1 MNRSRPQRARTTE
14 EVESAWDDVF
24 GIMMVGIAILY
35 FLALFSYDPH
45 DLPSWSRLSPTDHA
59 NAVTQN
65 FVGRMGALVAGYS
78 LFLLGAATYLVPF
91 CLTWFGV
98 CKLTSNLRVTSRA
111 WLGMVLIVLSAA
123 ALLQIQGWL
132 HLRSELTPLG
142 GGGGV
147 GYLLGGMIFNNLL
160 GKVGS
165 TFVLGLC
172 YCIGL
177 VFVTGLH
184 PLDVLTNLKDEI
196 PKLISQW
203 RMRQA
208 YAGVPDLAV
217 ARVADPAA
225 SPSAPVS
232 RRKQRAAS
240 SSRVSEITPDDS
252 APDALVTS
260 ELPLQF
266 DPPPPPQIIDASAP
280 RVPGKSDK
288 PPLSEVWEKKRAQK
302 LEQSSTAPVGSLTDL
317 FKDYKL
323 PSLELLQWPVSNDHH
338 PADRQAL
345 LDTQAT
351 IVRTLASFSINVT
364 PGDITRGPAITR
376 FEVRPSDG
384 LRVSRIANLD
394 ADLARATKAERINI
408 LAPIP
413 GKDTVGI
420 ELANSEK
427 VIVPIRELLEDDA
440 FQNGKAR
447 LPLALGKDV
456 YGKTIIGD
464 LAAMP
469 HLLVAGAT
477 GSGKSVCIN
486 SIVTSLLCRFAPD
499 ELRFIL
505 IDPKV
510 VEMQTYANLPHLAL
524 PVVTDPKKALMALR
538 WVVREMETRYQIF
551 AQEGCRN
558 FEVFN
563 NRNRKKGIAAVA
575 AAPAPVA
582 SLATEPPVL
591 DAPLKP
597 KKPAKEIT
605 PEMIADMDGN
615 EIFNVS
621 MSSAP
626 GGEWASDA
634 SPPPRPKQEL
644 IIPDTMPY
652 IVVIIDELAD
662 LMQTAPADIEVAIA
676 RITQMARAAGIH
688 LIVATQT
695 PRADVITGVIKA
707 NVPSRIAFQVASAL
721 DSRVILDR
729 KGAENLVGKGDMLY
743 VPPGGSQPVRSQG
756 ALVTDDEIH
765 DLVKHCEN
773 QGKPIYDAATESGND
788 SYDDEESEGGV
799 SAEEEETLEKC
810 LEVVRQEKKASTS
823 LFQRRLRLGYGRAAR
838 MMDLLEDRG
847 IIGPGDGAKPREI
860 LVELG

>member
-1 MNRSRPQRARTTE
+1 MNRTRPQRSRSTQETDT
-14 EVESAWDDVF
+14 AWDDVI
-24 GIMMVGIAILY
+24 GILMLGVAVLY
-35 FLALFSYDPH
+35 FLALFSYDPR
-45 DLPSWSRLSPTDHA
+45 DLPSWCHLSPSDHP

-65 FVGRMGALVAGYS
+65 FVGRMGALAAGYS
-78 LFLLGAATYLVPF
+78 FFLLGTTAYLVPF
-91 CLTWFGV
+91 SLTWFGV
-98 CKLTSNLRVTSRA
+98 CKVVSKLHISGRS
-111 WLGMVLIVLSAA
+111 WLGLVLVILSAA
-123 ALLQIQGWL
+123 ALLDVQGWL
-132 HLRSELTPLG
+132 NLREDVTPLG

-147 GYLLGGMIFNNLL
+147 GYLLGGVIFDNLL
-160 GKVGS
+160 GKIGS
-165 TFVLGLC
+165 TFVLGLA
-172 YCIGL
+172 YSIGL
-177 VFVTGLH
+177 VFVAGVH
-184 PLDVLTNLKDEI
+184 PLEVLATAKSEFGRLMDT
-196 PKLISQW
+196 W
-203 RMRQA
+203 RMRRA
-208 YAGVPDLAV
+208 YAGVPASMTSSI
-217 ARVADPAA
+217 AEPTPAA
-225 SPSAPVS
+225 RKKRGNSAAKMMTEISADGVSSGLLTSP
-232 RRKQRAAS
+232 
-240 SSRVSEITPDDS
+240 
-252 APDALVTS
+252 
-260 ELPLQF
+260 ELALQF
-266 DPPPPPQIIDASAP
+266 DPPPAPKIIDASAP
-280 RVPGKSDK
+280 KIPVAGEK

-302 LEQSSTAPVGSLTDL
+302 LEQSATAPFGSLTERY
-317 FKDYKL
+317 KEYKL
-323 PSLELLQWPVSNDHH
+323 PSLEILQWPKGEAHK
-338 PADRQAL
+338 PADTHIL
-345 LDTQAT
+345 LETQST
-351 IVRTLASFSINVT
+351 IVRTLASFGIAVT

-384 LRVSRIANLD
+384 LRVSRIAGLD

-427 VIVPIRELLEDDA
+427 VIVPVRELLEDEA
-440 FQNGKAR
+440 FQNGKAK

-469 HLLVAGAT
+469 HLLVAGST

-486 SIVTSLLCRFAPD
+486 SIITSLLCRFAPD

-510 VEMQTYANLPHLAL
+510 VEMQTYAKLPHLAL
-524 PVVTDPKKALMALR
+524 PVVTDPKKALLALR
-538 WVVREMETRYQIF
+538 WVVREMETRYQVF

-563 NRNRKKGIAAVA
+563 NRNRKKGPNGEIIPTVLKQ
-575 AAPAPVA
+575 APSGETPPWE
-582 SLATEPPVL
+582 EPPPRKK
-591 DAPLKP
+591 AP
-597 KKPAKEIT
+597 KEIT
-605 PEMIADMDGN
+605 PDMIADMDDN
-615 EIFNVS
+615 ELFGVD
-621 MSSAP
+621 MTTM

-634 SPPPRPKQEL
+634 APPPPPPQQ
-644 IIPDTMPY
+644 IVIPDTMPY

-743 VPPGGSQPVRSQG
+743 VPPGGSQPIRSQG

-765 DLVKHCEN
+765 DLVAHCEG
-773 QGKPIYDAATESGND
+773 QGQPVFETGPAAND
-788 SYDDEESEGGV
+788 GSMGGEDEEGGV
-799 SAEEEETLEKC
+799 SSEEEEVLEKC

-838 MMDLLEDRG
+838 MMDILEDRG
-847 IIGPGDGAKPREI
+847 IIGPGEGAKPREI

>member
-1 MNRSRPQRARTTE
+1 MNPARPQRSRSTLET
-14 EVESAWDDVF
+14 ESAWHDVTA
-24 GIMMVGIAILY
+24 IAMLGLAVLF
-35 FLALFSYDPH
+35 FLALFSHDPG
-45 DLPSWSRLSPTDHA
+45 DMPTWSHLSLSDQP
-59 NAVTQN
+59 NVETQN
-65 FVGRMGALVAGYS
+65 FIGRVGALAAGYS
-78 LFLLGAATYLVPF
+78 LWLLGAATYLVPF
-91 CLTWFGV
+91 SLLWFGV
-98 CKLTSNLRVTSRA
+98 CMLVSKLRITFA
-111 WLGMVLIVLSAA
+111 ACFGAVLIILSAA
-123 ALLQIQGWL
+123 ALLHLQGWL
-132 HLRSELTPLG
+132 NMRADVSPLG

-147 GYLLGGMIFNNLL
+147 GWLLGGAILGKLL
-160 GKVGS
+160 GMVGS
-165 TFVLGLC
+165 TLLLMLC
-172 YCIGL
+172 YAIGL
-177 VFVTGLH
+177 VLVTGMH
-184 PLDVLTNLKDEI
+184 PLQVLAGVKDEI
-196 PKLISQW
+196 PRLIARW
-203 RMRQA
+203 KMRQA
-208 YAGVPDLAV
+208 YAGVPAIVSPPSAGLAQPQQPV
-217 ARVADPAA
+217 VRRKKAAAAKPAA
-225 SPSAPVS
+225 DEPVTAE
-232 RRKQRAAS
+232 KPVEQP
-240 SSRVSEITPDDS
+240 VM
-252 APDALVTS
+252 VTS
-260 ELPLQF
+260 ELGLRF
-266 DPPPPPQIIDASAP
+266 DPPPQIIDASAP
-280 RVPGKSDK
+280 KIPVKSDK
-288 PPLSEVWEKKRAQK
+288 PPLSEVWNKKRAQK
-302 LEQSSTAPVGSLTDL
+302 LEQASTAPMGSLTER

-323 PSLELLQWPVSNDHH
+323 PSLDLLHWPVGEGHH
-338 PADRQAL
+338 PADRQGL
-345 LDTQAT
+345 IDTQST
-351 IVRTLASFSINVT
+351 IVRTLASFGITVT

-376 FEVRPSDG
+376 YEVRPNDG

-394 ADLARATKAERINI
+394 ADIARATKAERINV

-420 ELANSEK
+420 ELPNSEK

-440 FQNGKAR
+440 FQSGKAR

-469 HLLVAGAT
+469 HLLVAGST

-486 SIVTSLLCRFAPD
+486 SIITSLLCRFAPD

-510 VEMQTYANLPHLAL
+510 VEMQTYAKLPHLAL

-538 WVVREMETRYQIF
+538 WVVREMETRYQVF

-563 NRNRKKGIAAVA
+563 NRNRKRVGTLVVTKPPPAEDPLEPP
-575 AAPAPVA
+575 APAPA
-582 SLATEPPVL
+582 
-591 DAPLKP
+591 
-597 KKPAKEIT
+597 KKGKEVT
-605 PEMIADMDGN
+605 PEMIADMDDN
-615 EIFNVS
+615 EIFNVDMPVQS
-621 MSSAP
+621 GDSV
-626 GGEWASDA
+626 WTSDA
-634 SPPPRPKQEL
+634 SPPPPIKQEL
-644 IIPDTMPY
+644 VIPDTMPY

-743 VPPGGSQPVRSQG
+743 VPPGGSQPIRSQG
-756 ALVTDDEIH
+756 ALVTDEEIH
-765 DLVKHCEN
+765 SLVDHCVS
-773 QGKPIYDAATESGND
+773 QGGPDFEMGAALPLGGP
-788 SYDDEESEGGV
+788 DDGGGEDGEV

-838 MMDLLEDRG
+838 MMDLLEERG

-860 LVELG
+860 LVEL

>member
-1 MNRSRPQRARTTE
+1 MNRPRPQRSRSTE
-14 EVESAWDDVF
+14 EVESAWDDVL
-24 GIMMVGIAILY
+24 GIVMIGLAVLY
-35 FLALFSYDPH
+35 FLALFSYDPR
-45 DLPSWSRLSPTDHA
+45 DLPTWSRLSPSA
-59 NAVTQN
+59 QPNAVTQN
-65 FVGRMGALVAGYS
+65 FVGRMGALAAGYS
-78 LFLLGAATYLVPF
+78 LFLLGAATYLIPF

-98 CKLTSNLRVTSRA
+98 CKMTSNLRVTARA
-111 WLGMVLIVLSAA
+111 WLGLVLIVLSAA
-123 ALLQIQGWL
+123 ALLHIQGWFQ
-132 HLRSELTPLG
+132 LRNGIAPFG

-147 GYLLGGMIFNNLL
+147 GHLLGGVVFDNLL

-184 PLDVLTNLKDEI
+184 PLDVLSSLKGEI

-203 RMRQA
+203 KMRQA
-208 YAGVPDLAV
+208 YAGVPDIVVSRLPVPAP
-217 ARVADPAA
+217 PAA
-225 SPSAPVS
+225 PVAAP
-232 RRKQRAAS
+232 RRKPRGAK
-240 SSRVSEITPDDS
+240 VSEITPDS
-252 APDALVTS
+252 LAPEEMVTT

-280 RVPGKSDK
+280 RVPSKSDK
-288 PPLSEVWEKKRAQK
+288 PPLAEVWEKKRAQK
-302 LEQSSTAPVGSLTDL
+302 LERISTAPVGSLTEV

-323 PSLELLQWPVSNDHH
+323 PSLDLLRWPQNNGHH

-351 IVRTLASFSINVT
+351 IVRTLASFGITVT

-384 LRVSRIANLD
+384 LRVARIANLD

-420 ELANSEK
+420 ELANTEK
-427 VIVPIRELLEDDA
+427 VIVPVRELLEDDA

-563 NRNRKKGIAAVA
+563 NRNRKKA
-575 AAPAPVA
+575 AASSASAAPVA

-597 KKPAKEIT
+597 RKPLKETT
-605 PEMIADMDGN
+605 PEMIAEMDDN
-615 EIFNVS
+615 ELFNVTLAPP
-621 MSSAP
+621 AP
-626 GGEWASDA
+626 GEDWTSDA
-634 SPPPRPKQEL
+634 SPPPRPKHEL
-644 IIPDTMPY
+644 VIPDTMPY

-765 DLVKHCEN
+765 GLVQYCES
-773 QGKPIYDAATESGND
+773 QGRPIYDAATEAGAESFEG
-788 SYDDEESEGGV
+788 EEGEGGV

-847 IIGPGDGAKPREI
+847 IIGPGEGAKPREI

>member
-1 MNRSRPQRARTTE
+1 MNGTRLQRSRSTE
-14 EVESAWDDVF
+14 ETDSAWDDVF
-24 GIMMVGIAILY
+24 GILMVGSAILY
-35 FLALFSYDPH
+35 LLALLSYDPR
-45 DLPSWSRLSPTDHA
+45 DLPVWSHLSPSDQT
-59 NAVTQN
+59 NAVAQN
-65 FVGRMGALVAGYS
+65 FVGRMGALAAGYS
-78 LFLLGAATYLVPF
+78 LFLLGAATYLIPF
-91 CLTWFGV
+91 CMTWFGV
-98 CKLTSNLRVTSRA
+98 CKLHSKLRLTLRS
-111 WLGMVLIVLSAA
+111 WLGVVLIVLSAA

-132 HLRSELTPLG
+132 QWRDELTPLG

-147 GYLLGGMIFNNLL
+147 GYLIGSVIFHNLL

-165 TFVLGLC
+165 TIVLVLC
-172 YCIGL
+172 YFIGL

-184 PLDVLTNLKDEI
+184 PLDVLTGLKNQI
-196 PKLISQW
+196 PRLVAQW

-208 YAGVPDLAV
+208 YAG
-217 ARVADPAA
+217 A
-225 SPSAPVS
+225 SVTTIPVGHSLPPPVENAP
-232 RRKQRAAS
+232 RRKRVVAPQRAGDVAT
-240 SSRVSEITPDDS
+240 EPIAGEKLT
-252 APDALVTS
+252 TH
-260 ELPLQF
+260 ELPLDF
-266 DPPPPPQIIDASAP
+266 NPPPPPKIIDASAP
-280 RVPGKSDK
+280 RLPGKSDK
-288 PPLSEVWEKKRAQK
+288 PALAEVWEKKRAQK
-302 LEQSSTAPVGSLTDL
+302 LEQSSTAPIGSLTDL
-317 FKDYKL
+317 FKDYRL
-323 PSLELLQWPVSNDHH
+323 PSLELLQWPQTNDHH

-563 NRNRKKGIAAVA
+563 NRNRKKAAAAGIAA
-575 AAPAPVA
+575 PTPVA
-582 SLATEPPVL
+582 RLATEPPAL
-591 DAPLKP
+591 DAAPKP
-597 KKPAKEIT
+597 RKPAKEIT
-605 PEMIADMDGN
+605 PEMIADMDDS

-621 MSSAP
+621 LSGPAE
-626 GGEWASDA
+626 EWASDA
-634 SPPPRPKQEL
+634 SPPPRAKQAL
-644 IIPDTMPY
+644 VIPDTMPY

-743 VPPGGSQPVRSQG
+743 VPPGGSQPIRSQG

-765 DLVKHCEN
+765 GLVKHCED
-773 QGKPIYDAATESGND
+773 QGKPIYDAATEAGATAFD
-788 SYDDEESEGGV
+788 GDESEGGT

-860 LVELG
+860 LVDLG